1 MRWGLV
7 VVLGGGLQIGLDV
20 KAHESRVQGDM
31 ARKKIEAIYGQ
42 KDEPRADLLKLS
54 EACQTN

>member
-31 ARKKIEAIYGQ
+31 AGKKIKAVCER
-42 KDEPRADLLKLS
+42 KDELWGDLLQLS
-54 EACQTN
+54 EARQTN